1 MTAKEF
7 YGPAYKTLRLAEK
20 QVLEKIRMG
29 EQTWKKQGEQG
40 TILYTKSRIKSP
52 ESMCRKLASRGLP
65 VTREAALTE
74 VRDAVGVRVIC
85 AFQHDVYQV
94 AQWLEEQPDFVVL
107 ETKDY
112 IAYPKENG
120 YRSYHLI
127 LRIQEGPGK
136 GETVEVQLRTIAI
149 DFWASLEHQM
159 KYKREIPHEKLIR
172 AELRRCAD
180 EIASVDLSMETI
192 RDLLANRI

>member
-94 AQWLEEQPDFVVL
+94 AQPIPRRMATGAIISSSAFR
-107 ETKDY
+107 K
-112 IAYPKENG
+112 
-120 YRSYHLI
+120 
-127 LRIQEGPGK
+127 GPARG
-136 GETVEVQLRTIAI
+136 
-149 DFWASLEHQM
+149 
-159 KYKREIPHEKLIR
+159 
-172 AELRRCAD
+172 RR
-180 EIASVDLSMETI
+180 
-192 RDLLANRI
+192 

>member
-7 YGPAYKTLRLAEK
+7 YGPAYKTLRLAER

-29 EQTWKKQGEQG
+29 EQSWKKQGEQG
-40 TILYTKSRIKSP
+40 TVLYTKSRIESP

-94 AQWLEEQPDFVVL
+94 AQWLAEQPDFAVL

-192 RDLLANRI
+192 RDLLAENF